1 MSVRTRYFRSDDQL
15 VVAST
20 ENVAPALQE
29 AQDQRNQNTHRGVK
43 FNPKQTFHRVAV
55 IPPSLLV
62 EFKNRGC
69 DLLRGAPEDERK
81 LSELLNGDFAYL
93 KSVDARL

>member
-1 MSVRTRYFRSDDQL
+1 MSVKTQYFETDDKL

-20 ENVAPALQE
+20 ENIAPALQE
-29 AQDQRNQNTHRGVK
+29 AQDQRNRNDHWGVK

-55 IPPSLLV
+55 IPPSLIV

-69 DLLRGAPEDERK
+69 DLLRGNADDERK

>member
-1 MSVRTRYFRSDDQL
+1 MKTQFLETDTHL

-20 ENVAPALQE
+20 ENIAPALQE
-29 AQDQRNQNTHRGVK
+29 AQDQRNRTPSWRK
-43 FNPKQTFHRVAV
+43 FDPKQTFHRVAV
-55 IPPSLLV
+55 IPPSLIV

-81 LSELLNGDFAYL
+81 MTELLNGDFAYL